1 MFTRNAFST
10 FMSQPHAAR
19 GGVADAWRGAR
30 GSALGGARQAKRS
43 HVAASNSCL
52 PNALPRTLLGEQLCA
67 PQPSHLY
74 ALDHQPQPPSGLRHA
89 M

>member
-10 FMSQPHAAR
+10 LMSQPHAAR
-19 GGVADAWRGAR
+19 GGVADAWRDAQGSGLDGAC
-30 GSALGGARQAKRS
+30 LAKRS
-43 HVAASNSCL
+43 PVVASNSCL
-52 PNALPRTLLGEQLCA
+52 PNALPRTLLGEQLCTA
-67 PQPSHLY
+67 QPSHLY

>member
-19 GGVADAWRGAR
+19 GGVADAWRDAQ
-30 GSALGGARQAKRS
+30 GSGLGGA
-43 HVAASNSCL
+43 NSCL
-52 PNALPRTLLGEQLCA
+52 PNALPRTLLGEQLCTA
-67 PQPSHLY
+67 QPSHLY